1 MQCCPIR
8 GINIPVAMIEQ
19 AESTPSTPPKWSQS
33 ATTTSAPP
41 SALHLFLGYR
51 VFVATAMLVL
61 FFVIERGPL
70 GTHAPT
76 LFALAVLA
84 YSAFS
89 IGALMLGIAR
99 PAKIPL
105 QATLAMVVDL
115 LLFTLMMYAS
125 GGVTSGVG
133 ILIAISIALGANI
146 IEQRLALAFAAI
158 ASLTVIGEEFL
169 AHAIGAFAQT
179 AYVQAG
185 LLGIAYFL
193 LVLLVLTVSARARR
207 SELLAEQREIELI
220 DLAQLN
226 DYVIQQMQSGIVVV
240 DRDDVVQM
248 LNESAWVLLGMPSVM
263 RHHPLETVAPAL
275 AQGYRTWRLDHGEP
289 DALLRIASGG
299 RDLRAHFQRIGQK
312 GNQGTL
318 ITLEDVSVVAAQ
330 AQQMKLASLG
340 RLTGGIAHEVRNP
353 LGAIS
358 HAAQL
363 LNESPATSEPDRRL
377 IEIIL
382 QNSSRVNEVIES
394 ILKLS
399 RQDLAKPKP
408 LVLGPWLR
416 ELVAQF
422 EQACSLQPGQ
432 LTIDA
437 EPWETT
443 VYADSSQLKQIIEVL
458 CDNAIR
464 HFQDEPPKLRL
475 AILAGIDVDSG
486 GPYLE
491 FRDNGPGIPNGQ
503 VEQLFEPF
511 FTTSNEGTGLGLY
524 IARQLSEAN
533 RMRIEYRPLPQGSC
547 FRLSFPNPRRR
558 ELA

>member
-1 MQCCPIR
+1 
-8 GINIPVAMIEQ
+8 MIDQ
-19 AESTPSTPPKWSQS
+19 ADSNHTTLPKWSPSGS
-33 ATTTSAPP
+33 ASRVPP

-70 GTHAPT
+70 GTHAPSV
-76 LFALAVLA
+76 FAVAVLA
-84 YSAFS
+84 YSALS
-89 IGALMLGIAR
+89 IGALLLSIAR
-99 PAKIPL
+99 PSKISL

-158 ASLTVIGEEFL
+158 ASLTVIAEESL
-169 AHAIGAFAQT
+169 AYALGAFVRT

-193 LVLLVLTVSARARR
+193 LVLLVLTLSARARR
-207 SELLAEQREIELI
+207 SEQLAEQREIELI

-240 DRDDVVQM
+240 DREDVVQM
-248 LNESAWVLLGMPSVM
+248 LNESAWVLLGMPALM
-263 RHHPLETVAPAL
+263 RHHPLDRVAPAL
-275 AQGYRTWRLDHGEP
+275 AQAYQAWRLDQGEP
-289 DALLRIASGG
+289 DTLLRIAHGG

-363 LNESPATSEPDRRL
+363 LNESPDSPDPDRRL

-399 RQDLAKPKP
+399 RQDLPKPKP

-416 ELVAQF
+416 DLAAQF
-422 EQACSLQPGQ
+422 EQACALQPGQ
-432 LTIDA
+432 LTVDA

-464 HFQDEPPKLRL
+464 HFQGEPAELRL
-475 AILAGIDVDSG
+475 GIVAGIDADSG

-491 FRDNGPGIPNGQ
+491 FRDNGPGIPEDR

-533 RMRIEYRPLPQGSC
+533 HMRIEYRPLPQGSC

-558 ELA
+558 DLA

>member
-1 MQCCPIR
+1 
-8 GINIPVAMIEQ
+8 MIDQ
-19 AESTPSTPPKWSQS
+19 ADSNQTTLPKWSPSES
-33 ATTTSAPP
+33 ASRVPP

-51 VFVATAMLVL
+51 VFVATAMLIL

-70 GTHAPT
+70 GTHDPT
-76 LFALAVLA
+76 LFVVAVLA
-84 YSAFS
+84 YSALS
-89 IGALMLGIAR
+89 IGALLLSIAR
-99 PAKIPL
+99 PSRISL

-158 ASLTVIGEEFL
+158 ASLTVIAEESL
-169 AHAIGAFAQT
+169 AHALGAFVQT

-193 LVLLVLTVSARARR
+193 LVLLVLTLSARARR
-207 SELLAEQREIELI
+207 SEQLAEQREIELI

-240 DRDDVVQM
+240 DREDVVQM
-248 LNESAWVLLGMPSVM
+248 LNESAWVLLGMPALM
-263 RHHPLETVAPAL
+263 RHHPLDRVAPAL
-275 AQGYRTWRLDHGEP
+275 AQAYQAWRLDRGGP
-289 DALLRIASGG
+289 DTLLRIAHGG

-363 LNESPATSEPDRRL
+363 LNESPDSSDPDRRL

-399 RQDLAKPKP
+399 RQDLPKPKP

-416 ELVAQF
+416 DLTAQF
-422 EQACSLQPGQ
+422 EQACALQPGQ
-432 LTIDA
+432 LTVDA

-464 HFQDEPPKLRL
+464 HFQGEPAELRL
-475 AILAGIDVDSG
+475 GIVAGIDADSG

-491 FRDNGPGIPNGQ
+491 FRDNGPGIPEDR
-503 VEQLFEPF
+503 VEQLFDPF
-511 FTTSNEGTGLGLY
+511 FTTRNEGTGLGLY

-558 ELA
+558 DLA